1 MSSADRSDLIR
12 SWQGKRVLV
21 VGDLVL
27 DRYLFGRPA
36 RLSREAPVVI
46 LEHDGEEDT
55 PGGAGNATRNVGALG
70 GVPLTVGVIGDDE
83 NGERLLRALASA
95 GIDTTGIVRSSAR
108 ATTAKTRI
116 LAGGVHSAKQQVL
129 RIDRGERGDLDASAR
144 SRLLAAAVERLE
156 SADAVL
162 FSDYGYGALA
172 AAIREPLLAA
182 AAERAI
188 PTCADSR
195 FELAAYRGVWI
206 ATPNEEEAA
215 AAAGGDSR
223 GAEAS
228 AADAHAAGAR
238 ARETI
243 ARSHHEADADADAAT
258 YAPALLARLE
268 ARALLV
274 TRGSRGMSLF
284 LRGGDRLDIPVI
296 GPDEVADVTGAGDT
310 VASAVIL
317 GLAAGADPRDAA
329 RLANA
334 AASVVVMK
342 RGAATATPDEV
353 RRALDAS
360 RPRTEGSGGAAR

>member
-1 MSSADRSDLIR
+1 VSAAGRSDLIR
-12 SWQGKRVLV
+12 AWQGKRVLV

-70 GVPLTVGVIGDDE
+70 GVPLTVGVIGDDGH
-83 NGERLLRALASA
+83 GERLLGALASA
-95 GIDTTGIVRSSAR
+95 GIDTTGIVRTSAR

-116 LAGGVHSAKQQVL
+116 LAGGVHSSKQQVL
-129 RIDRGERGDLDASAR
+129 RIDRGERGELDASAR
-144 SRLLAAAVERLE
+144 SRLIASAVERLE

-182 AAERAI
+182 AAERGI

-215 AAAGGDSR
+215 AAAGGGTHS
-223 GAEAS
+223 AEAG
-228 AADAHAAGAR
+228 AADARAPGAQ
-238 ARETI
+238 AQGTI
-243 ARSHHEADADADAAT
+243 ARSRVDADADAAS
-258 YAPALLARLE
+258 YGPALLARLD

-317 GLAAGADPRDAA
+317 GLAAGAGPRDAA

-353 RRALDAS
+353 RRALVAAPNGERDA
-360 RPRTEGSGGAAR
+360 TG